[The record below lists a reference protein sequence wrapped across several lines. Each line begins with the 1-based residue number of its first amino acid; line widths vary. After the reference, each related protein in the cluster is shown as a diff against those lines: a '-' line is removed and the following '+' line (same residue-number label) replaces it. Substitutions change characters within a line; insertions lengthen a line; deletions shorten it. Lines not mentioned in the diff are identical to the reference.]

1 MTIIFLIYTNVTLN
15 VLHPFTSRVVWSHW
29 LLMTSLALTL
39 LLIGNLKSYSRP
51 PPELYSMLV
60 LSIWD
65 GLCFTYLFYMHLHV
79 ITQKLNK

>member
-1 MTIIFLIYTNVTLN
+1 MTLN

-51 PPELYSMLV
+51 PPGVVQHVGSQYLGWTLFYILV
-60 LSIWD
+60 LHAPA
-65 GLCFTYLFYMHLHV
+65 CHYTEAQQVACCVTY
-79 ITQKLNK
+79 